1 MTISNSIGSSMK
13 SRVGSGQQTLPED
26 LEALVAE
33 YKRVVPLMPVLHAT
47 ISKLAGKE
55 AVKACGKRLQM
66 ISSQDGRRGIQ
77 FAHELEVE
85 VFQDYL
91 LYMYRPRGISLVR
104 QVYNRQRYPAGSD
117 EQRLLAGMIQAR
129 FSLFYIRE
137 LIPAGGFLALD
148 IITGKD
154 FFILDLALP
163 QVEATGL
170 LFGLRIFPFR
180 HAWMHSGVSL
190 TLGPIPDPSGL
201 QTENRMLTD
210 KEELGFYEQIFFRW
224 RSLLQEMD

>member
-1 MTISNSIGSSMK
+1 MQNGA
-13 SRVGSGQQTLPED
+13 GSGQQTFPED

-33 YKRVVPLMPVLHAT
+33 YKRVVPLMPVLHAA

-55 AVKACGKRLQM
+55 AIKACGKRLQM
-66 ISSQDGRRGIQ
+66 ISSQGNRRGIQ

-104 QVYNRQRYPAGSD
+104 QVFNRQRYPVGSD

-129 FSLFYIRE
+129 FSVFYIKE

-170 LFGLRIFPFR
+170 LIGLRIFPFGS
-180 HAWMHSGVSL
+180 AWMHTGVSL
-190 TLGPIPDPSGL
+190 TLGPIPDTSGL
-201 QTENRMLTD
+201 QTEKRMFTD
-210 KEELGFYEQIFFRW
+210 QEELAFYEHIFFRW
-224 RSLLQEMD
+224 RSLLQGMD